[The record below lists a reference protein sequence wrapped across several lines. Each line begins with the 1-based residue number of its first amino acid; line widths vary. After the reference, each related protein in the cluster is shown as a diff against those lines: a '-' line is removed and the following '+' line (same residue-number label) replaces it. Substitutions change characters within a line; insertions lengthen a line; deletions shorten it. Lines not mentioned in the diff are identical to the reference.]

1 MTFFKIPSTSS
12 SKKNK
17 TASAA
22 NTPLQ
27 TPRTSIH
34 LTDADIAAVNKSNA
48 LTPEAL
54 NTYFQKTSMGHMQAL
69 SVARM
74 CADMASTYGYESLT
88 HARKSATNPSYNR
101 VPE

>member
-1 MTFFKIPSTSS
+1 MTFFKLTGVS

-22 NTPLQ
+22 NTPSQ

-34 LTDADIAAVNKSNA
+34 MDRADIAAPKNDV
-48 LTPEAL
+48 TPDAVLEML
-54 NTYFQKTSMGHMQAL
+54 LQKTQMGHMQAM

-74 CADMASTYGYESLT
+74 
-88 HARKSATNPSYNR
+88 
-101 VPE
+101 